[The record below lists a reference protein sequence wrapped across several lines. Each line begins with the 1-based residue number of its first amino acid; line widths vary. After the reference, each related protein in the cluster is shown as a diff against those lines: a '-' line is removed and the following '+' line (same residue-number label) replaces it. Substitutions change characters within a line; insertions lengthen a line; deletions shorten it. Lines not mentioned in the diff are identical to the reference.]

1 MNDVYELTL
10 WAKTILQPPRD
21 VQLSAGIVL
30 AVLAISVTF
39 LVLGVLTISIKL
51 MSMGVLRF
59 TKRREVAAPTAV
71 EVKPPVEVKAAPE
84 VSEAE
89 IAAAVVAVHK
99 YVLERLAPA
108 ITSSLKP
115 TSYWILSWRRDAC
128 INLNDYDYVLKS
140 SKLRRFKKY
149 LI

>member
-1 MNDVYELTL
+1 LNNVYELTL

-59 TKRREVAAPTAV
+59 TKRREAVAPTAV
-71 EVKPPVEVKAAPE
+71 EIKPPVEVKAIPE
-84 VSEAE
+84 VSETE

-99 YVLERLAPA
+99 YVSEKLVPA
-108 ITSSLKP
+108 VTPSLRP
-115 TSYWILSWRRDAC
+115 ASYWVLSWRRDVC

-140 SKLRRFKKY
+140 SKLQRFKKY